1 MEKIGLFF
9 GSDTGTTEEI
19 VEKIKDLFSQEID
32 IHNIANSNKDDISKY
47 KNIIFASPTWGDGDL
62 QSDWEDFEEN
72 LNDIDFSDK
81 TVALL
86 GMGDQDGYEDTF
98 CNALGLLYEYVKDAN
113 IIGQTSTDGY
123 EFEESTAVINGEF
136 IGLVLDEDNQSE
148 LTDKRLEDW
157 VKDIESKFI

>member
-19 VEKIKDLFSQEID
+19 VEKIKDLFSKEIE
-32 IHNIANSNKDDISKY
+32 IHNISNTKKEDIEKY
-47 KNIIFASPTWGDGDL
+47 KNLILASPTWGDGDL

-72 LNDIDFSDK
+72 LENIDFSNK

-86 GMGDQDGYEDTF
+86 GIGDQEGYEDTF
-98 CNALGLLYEYVKDAN
+98 CNALGHLYGYVKDAN

-123 EFEESTAVINGEF
+123 EFEESTAVINDKF

-157 VKDIESKFI
+157 VKDIENKF

>member
-19 VEKIKDLFSQEID
+19 VEKIKDLFSKEIE
-32 IHNIANSNKDDISKY
+32 IHNISNTKKEDIEKY
-47 KNIIFASPTWGDGDL
+47 KNLILASPTWGDGDL

-72 LNDIDFSDK
+72 LENIDFSNK

-86 GMGDQDGYEDTF
+86 GIGDQEGYEDTF
-98 CNALGLLYEYVKDAN
+98 CNALGHLYGYVKDAN

-123 EFEESTAVINGEF
+123 EFEESTAVVNDKF

-157 VKDIESKFI
+157 VKDIENKF